1 MTQVHTIARDSAPTS
16 ATSTR
21 KPLHPKTVTVFL
33 DAGPSGNKRAA
44 HAVALAQRWDA
55 HLVGVHVV
63 FTSEALH
70 PWDSYAIGERAIQ
83 QVIAHEKEVRADDE
97 EVASQ
102 VGEQFVDLCSRSDVS
117 CEFRGISW
125 RQPAEDAILNAL
137 HSDLVIVGHP
147 QPNGL
152 PGDVSLETIFLA
164 SGAPLVVL
172 PNAWHGKAIGDNDRL
187 EWQPGGATRSVR
199 CPELSC
205 RSEGGYCPARGSGQK
220 APARR
225 GAWRRY
231 RPAIGSAWGAC
242 RRRQCDIEW
251 RLNRPSHPRLRNREQ
266 LGPARLR
273 SLQPGPFETTLARG
287 HDANLTGTNAH
298 AGACVAVIR
307 RNG

>member
-1 MTQVHTIARDSAPTS
+1 MTQVHTIARDSAPSS

-21 KPLHPKTVTVFL
+21 KALHPKTVTVFL

-63 FTSEALH
+63 FTSETLH
-70 PWDSYAIGERAIQ
+70 PCDSYAIGERAIK
-83 QVIAHEKEVRADDE
+83 QVIAHEKKVRADDE
-97 EVASQ
+97 ELASQ
-102 VGEQFVDLCSRSDVS
+102 VGEQFVDLCSKSEVS

-172 PNAWHGKAIGDNDRL
+172 PNAWHGKAIGDKVLIAWNASR
-187 EWQPGGATRSVR
+187 E
-199 CPELSC
+199 
-205 RSEGGYCPARGSGQK
+205 
-220 APARR
+220 ARR
-225 GAWRRY
+225 AVSDAMSFLVAAKAVTVLVVDPGKRHRYSEEPGADIALQLARHGARVNVDRVTSNGVSIAQVILGY
-231 RPAIGSAWGAC
+231 ARESGSDLLVFGAY
-242 RRRQCDIEW
+242 
-251 RLNRPSHPRLRNREQ
+251 SH
-266 LGPARLR
+266 ARLR
-273 SLQPGPFETTLARG
+273 QRLLGGTTRTLLAQMPVPVLVSR
-287 HDANLTGTNAH
+287 
-298 AGACVAVIR
+298 
-307 RNG
+307 

>member
-16 ATSTR
+16 ATSIR

-83 QVIAHEKEVRADDE
+83 QVIAHEKEVRVDDE

-152 PGDVSLETIFLA
+152 PSDVSLETIFLA

-172 PNAWHGKAIGDNDRL
+172 PNAWHGKAIGDKVLIAWNASR
-187 EWQPGGATRSVR
+187 E
-199 CPELSC
+199 
-205 RSEGGYCPARGSGQK
+205 
-220 APARR
+220 ARR
-225 GAWRRY
+225 AVSDALSFLVAAKAVTVLLVDPGKRHRHGEEPGADIALQLARHGARVDVDSVTSNGASIAQVILGY
-231 RPAIGSAWGAC
+231 AIESSSDLLVFGAY
-242 RRRQCDIEW
+242 
-251 RLNRPSHPRLRNREQ
+251 SH
-266 LGPARLR
+266 ARLGQR
-273 SLQPGPFETTLARG
+273 LLGGTTRTLLAQMPVPVLVSR
-287 HDANLTGTNAH
+287 
-298 AGACVAVIR
+298 
-307 RNG
+307 